1 MLIEKPHALQKQM
14 LHVLALKKEW
24 NVFRILKFAVL
35 VMERNKY
42 LKKILFIIN
51 VLKLFI
57 LVPFFSLKELKFYK
71 RSIFVGSI
79 PN

>member
-1 MLIEKPHALQKQM
+1 M

-24 NVFRILKFAVL
+24 NMFRILKFAVL

-51 VLKLFI
+51 VLKFFTFSCFNLFS
-57 LVPFFSLKELKFYK
+57 FRFSA
-71 RSIFVGSI
+71 
-79 PN
+79 